1 MINWEEKRKQKRAF
15 IRLKAEYR
23 GKHLWQMVEAQDISA
38 GGMFIATDKVEPAQ
52 TKVELLFE
60 LGKDEHKK
68 SIRAEGVVAWN
79 RREAIKDEK
88 GELRPAGMGIM
99 FTKITPSVSKNVIDE
114 IVKEMDTRSTDC

>member
-1 MINWEEKRKQKRAF
+1 MINWEEKRRQKRAF

-23 GKHLWQMVEAQDISA
+23 GKNLWQMVEARDISA
-38 GGMFIATDKVEPAQ
+38 GGMFIATDKVEPPQ

-68 SIRAEGVVAWN
+68 NIRAEGVVAWN

-88 GELRPAGMGIM
+88 GELQPAGMGIM
-99 FTKITPSVSKNVIDE
+99 FSKITPSVSKNTIDE
-114 IVKEMDTRSTDC
+114 IVKEMGKGG

>member
-1 MINWEEKRKQKRAF
+1 MMNWEEKRKQKRAL

-23 GKHLWQMVEAQDISA
+23 GKNLWQMVEARDISA

-68 SIRAEGVVAWN
+68 TICVEGVVAWN
-79 RREAIKDEK
+79 RLKPIKDEK
-88 GELRPAGMGIM
+88 GELQPAGMGIM
-99 FTKITPSVSKNVIDE
+99 FTKITPSVSKNAIDE
-114 IVKEMDTRSTDC
+114 IVKEMDKGG

>member
-1 MINWEEKRKQKRAF
+1 MTNWEEKRKQKRAF
-15 IRLKAEYR
+15 IRLRAEYR

-114 IVKEMDTRSTDC
+114 IVKEIDKGG

>member
-23 GKHLWQMVEAQDISA
+23 GKNLWQMVEARDISA
-38 GGMFIATDKVEPAQ
+38 GGMFIATDKVEPPQ

-60 LGKDEHKK
+60 LGKEEHKK
-68 SIRAEGVVAWN
+68 NIRAEGVVAWN

-88 GELRPAGMGIM
+88 GELQPAGMGIM
-99 FTKITPSVSKNVIDE
+99 FSKITPSVSKNAIDE
-114 IVKEMDTRSTDC
+114 IIKEMDRGG

>member
-1 MINWEEKRKQKRAF
+1 MMNWEEKRKQKRAL

-23 GKHLWQMVEAQDISA
+23 GKNLWQMVEARDISA

-68 SIRAEGVVAWN
+68 NIRAEGVVAWN
-79 RREAIKDEK
+79 RLKPLKDEK
-88 GELRPAGMGIM
+88 GELQPAGMGIM
-99 FTKITPSVSKNVIDE
+99 FTKITPSVSKNTIDE
-114 IVKEMDTRSTDC
+114 IVKEMDKGG

>member
-23 GKHLWQMVEAQDISA
+23 GKNLWQMVEARDISA
-38 GGMFIATDKVEPAQ
+38 GGMFIATDKVEPPQ

-68 SIRAEGVVAWN
+68 NIRAEGVVAWS

-88 GELRPAGMGIM
+88 GELQPAGMGIM
-99 FTKITPSVSKNVIDE
+99 FSKITPSVSKNAIDE
-114 IVKEMDTRSTDC
+114 IVKEMDKGG